1 MDILE
6 KFLRK
11 VSYKF
16 PKGYPDINDVQD
28 MLMLEGMLKEM
39 GIDLNEADT
48 GDATLFEAA
57 LVQAWYNVNKLT
69 PPEGAIDPKE
79 IKKLTQNPQMVKKS
93 EAIIQDLNLSGGDS
107 AQGTGRGL
115 KTSITP
121 FWSKFGAKNT
131 TPKTDVILG
140 DKMISVKVGPSQLM
154 SGGKAESLATFYAAM
169 EDTPELLDSA
179 EAQDVINTFN
189 KFVESGVTKMGTV
202 GQSLKQG
209 EDSIIID
216 GDKAHKEMRG
226 KLQALFNK
234 SEEFKIAFAKEAM
247 SGYKKF
253 GVNDA
258 ASADWVLSA
267 DPSLSKASINSVNDD
282 SYVAKIADKIN
293 LTVRFK
299 STSTKSA
306 DLKSSENPKGKTG
319 KYRFWSVVSL
329 IFNPSKSLQENL
341 LSKTV
346 NQVKSLLNTGIE
358 YITKFISPS
367 NEDVDIE
374 FNNEIDFN

>member
-1 MDILE
+1 MNIIE
-6 KFLRK
+6 QFLRK

-16 PKGYPDINDVQD
+16 PKGYPDINDPKD
-28 MLMLEGMLKEM
+28 WLMLEGMLKEL

-48 GDATLFEAA
+48 GAATLFEAA

-79 IKKLTQNPQMVKKS
+79 IKKLTQNPQMVKKA
-93 EAIIQDLNLSGGDS
+93 EKVIQDLNLSGGDS

-115 KTSITP
+115 ETSITP
-121 FWSKFGAKNT
+121 FWAKFGAKNK

-140 DKMISVKVGPSQLM
+140 DKKISVKVGPSQLM
-154 SGGKAESLATFYAAM
+154 SGGKSESLATFYAAM
-169 EDTPELLDSA
+169 EDTPELLDSN
-179 EAQDVINTFN
+179 EAQDVINTFD

-202 GQSLKQG
+202 DQNLKQG
-209 EDSIIID
+209 EDSIITD
-216 GDKAHKEMRG
+216 GDKAHKEMRS

-234 SEEFKIAFAKEAM
+234 SEKFKIAFAKEAM

-253 GVNDA
+253 GAGDA

-267 DPSLSKASINSVNDD
+267 DPSLSKASIHSVSDE
-282 SYVAKIADKIN
+282 SYAAKIADQMN

-299 STSTKSA
+299 SSSTKRA
-306 DLKSSENPKGKTG
+306 DLKSPENPKGKTG

-329 IFNPSKSLQENL
+329 IFNPSKDLQENL
-341 LSKTV
+341 FNRTV
-346 NQVKSLLNTGIE
+346 DQVKDLFNKGVK

-367 NEDVDIE
+367 NEDIDIE
-374 FNNEIDFN
+374 FNNKINFN